1 MPGVAR
7 WASLFAVLLLIV
19 CGGCR
24 AQPAAPANDVRTAI
38 QALLTRYADALRS
51 HDVAALRAVLAP
63 GKPAFLEAQQRIQ
76 ENLSGLKTNTFEYRL
91 AAEVPADPVAL
102 QQQWTLDATLF
113 YAICGV
119 DTVAVRRPVTIG
131 VLHDTDGWRL
141 FDAGAVAVP
150 WQFAP
155 VVETRKRAGDRDM
168 VVLGHPGSAVAP
180 RLVDEISGA
189 MTSLSEF
196 WGPQWDA
203 GVLLI
208 AAETDAEFAALVG
221 GEHTEGIAAAAVAD
235 RVDSGVAVG
244 QRVIFA
250 PGSAALPP
258 DQFRVVLRHELFHA
272 AARTVTGDH
281 APLWLVEGVADY
293 NGRRGSGTPFRNAAP
308 TLASALAAGQIP
320 DHLPTDDD
328 IDGPG
333 PRRTQAY
340 EEAWSVAQYVAE
352 TFGEPKLVQLYRN
365 GADLVPGTPG
375 AAIQRALGIDE
386 ATLVRQWQSWLGSRP
401 LR

>member
-1 MPGVAR
+1 MSGVAR
-7 WASLFAVLLLIV
+7 WTSLLAVVLLIL
-19 CGGCR
+19 CGCR
-24 AQPAAPANDVRTAI
+24 TQSAVPPNDVRAAI
-38 QALLTRYADALRS
+38 QALLTRYSEALRS
-51 HDVAALRAVLAP
+51 GDTAALDAVLAP
-63 GKPAFLEAQQRIQ
+63 GRPREAQWRLQK
-76 ENLSGLKTNTFEYRL
+76 NLSGLKTDTFEYRL
-91 AAEVPADPVAL
+91 AAEVPADPVAPH
-102 QQQWTLDATLF
+102 QQWTLDVALF
-113 YAICGV
+113 YAVSGV
-119 DTVAVRRPVTIG
+119 DKVAVRRPATVV
-131 VLHDTDGWRL
+131 VLHDNDTWRL
-141 FDAGAVAVP
+141 VDASAVAVP

-155 VVETRKRAGDRDM
+155 AVETRSKVGDRDV

-180 RLVDEISGA
+180 RLADEIAGA
-189 MTSLSEF
+189 LTALSEF
-196 WGPQWDA
+196 WGPQWQA
-203 GVLLI
+203 GVLLV

-221 GEHTEGIAAAAVAD
+221 GADTDGIAAAAVAD
-235 RVDSGVAVG
+235 RVERGVAVG

-308 TLASALAAGQIP
+308 TLASALAAGRIP

-328 IDGPG
+328 IESPG
-333 PRRTQAY
+333 TKRTQAY

-352 TFGEPKLVQLYRN
+352 TFGEPKLVQLYRY
-365 GADLVPGTPG
+365 G
-375 AAIQRALGIDE
+375 AAVAPSAQGVAIQQALGIDE
-386 ATLVRQWQSWLGSRP
+386 PTLVRQWQSWLCSRP

>member
-1 MPGVAR
+1 V
-7 WASLFAVLLLIV
+7 VLLIL

-24 AQPAAPANDVRTAI
+24 ARPVAPANDVRTAI
-38 QALLTRYADALRS
+38 QALLARYSEALRS
-51 HDVAALRAVLAP
+51 HDDTALRAVLALDRP
-63 GKPAFLEAQQRIQ
+63 GLVAAQRRVQ
-76 ENLSGLKTNTFEYRL
+76 ENLSGLKTDTFEYRL
-91 AAEVPADPVAL
+91 AAEIPADPVAL
-102 QQQWTLDATLF
+102 QQQWRLDAALV
-113 YAICGV
+113 YAVSGV
-119 DTVAVRRPVTIG
+119 DKVAVRRPVTVG
-131 VLHDTDGWRL
+131 VQRDHDAWRL
-141 FDAGAVAVP
+141 SDAGAVAVP

-168 VVLGHPGSAVAP
+168 VVVGHPGSAVAP
-180 RLVDEISGA
+180 RLVDEMAGA
-189 MTSLSEF
+189 LASLSEF
-196 WGPQWDA
+196 WGPHWHV

-208 AAETDAEFAALVG
+208 AAQTDAEFAALVG
-221 GEHTEGIAAAAVAD
+221 GEHTNGIAAAAVAD
-235 RVDSGVAVG
+235 RVDNGVAVG
-244 QRVIFA
+244 QRVVFA

-308 TLASALAAGQIP
+308 TLTSALAAGRVP
-320 DHLPTDDD
+320 DHLPTDED

-352 TFGEPKLVQLYRN
+352 AFGEPKLVQLYRY
-365 GADLVPGTPG
+365 GADRAPGPQGT
-375 AAIQRALGIDE
+375 AIQRALGIDE

>member
-1 MPGVAR
+1 M
-7 WASLFAVLLLIV
+7 LVLIL

-24 AQPAAPANDVRTAI
+24 ARPAAPASDVCTAI
-38 QALLTRYADALRS
+38 QALLTRYSDALRS

-63 GKPAFLEAQQRIQ
+63 DKPAFIEAQQRVQ
-76 ENLSGLKTNTFEYRL
+76 ENLSGLKADTFEYRL
-91 AAEVPADPVAL
+91 AAEVPANPIAR
-102 QQQWTLDATLF
+102 QQQWMLDAALV
-113 YAICGV
+113 YAVSGV
-119 DTVAVRRPVTIG
+119 DTVAVRRPVTVG
-131 VLHDTDGWRL
+131 VLHDNDAWRL
-141 FDAGAVAVP
+141 FDASAVAVP

-155 VVETRKRAGDRDM
+155 VVETRTRTGDRDV
-168 VVLGHPGSAVAP
+168 VVLGHPGSSVAP
-180 RLVDEISGA
+180 RLVDEIASA
-189 MTSLSEF
+189 LASLSEL
-196 WGPQWDA
+196 WGPQWRA

-208 AAETDAEFAALVG
+208 AAGTDAEFAALVG
-221 GEHTEGIAAAAVAD
+221 GEHTDGIAAAAVAD
-235 RVDSGVAVG
+235 RVDNGVAVG

-308 TLASALAAGQIP
+308 TLTSALAAGQIP
-320 DHLPTDDD
+320 GHLPTDDD
-328 IDGPG
+328 IDSPG
-333 PRRTQAY
+333 PHRTQAY

-352 TFGEPKLVQLYRN
+352 TFGEPKLVQLYRY
-365 GADLVPGTPG
+365 GADLAPGPPG
-375 AAIQRALGIDE
+375 AAIQRVLGIDE
-386 ATLVRQWQSWLGSRP
+386 ATLVRQWQSWLGARP